1 MASCVARPSSNQK
14 AKAMGN
20 AYEIY
25 ALRYATMS
33 PRTPHMNFLA
43 PDPHEATAQDL
54 NYFVW
59 LIRGGGRDIL
69 VDTGC
74 LIKRIQVKR
83 AKFKLKQ
90 GGMNSRRDRE
100 HYWVDLTKHSRGHD
114 HRRIPANSFDFLAAV
129 CEPDLIYL
137 IPHDKLIAE
146 DGRMLRGIG
155 IKMPTEGRLDS
166 IKAGQR
172 WEAYRN
178 NIDSVVDD
186 GR

>member
-1 MASCVARPSSNQK
+1 MIYCHPVAELDKNR
-14 AKAMGN
+14 AKWFSAEMLI
-20 AYEIY
+20 AYEC
-25 ALRYATMS
+25 ARRGLVVS
-33 PRTPHMNFLA
+33 VPLA
-43 PDPHEATAQDL
+43 PCP
-54 NYFVW
+54 Y
-59 LIRGGGRDIL
+59 DIL

-178 NIDSVVDD
+178 NIDSVVED